1 MHQFTVPL
9 YSQSQEPHRFS
20 LRAECLWNASVAFHD
35 VQNVCGRLQF
45 VFTTCRV
52 PVESYSF
59 SLCAEC
65 LWKATV
71 RFQYVQSV
79 CGKLQV
85 VFSMCRVFVESYSS
99 FSLCVESVE
108 SYSFSL
114 CAECLWKATVHFH
127 CVQSVCG
134 RLQLISTVCR
144 VSVESYSS
152 FPLCAE
158 CQWKATVHFHCV
170 QSVCGRLQLIS
181 TVCRV
186 SVEGPRDPEGRCPR
200 DGHEGGRHVQFCH
213 HPQRACHE
221 GLTVREGD
229 RLHHPGW

>member
-1 MHQFTVPL
+1 M
-9 YSQSQEPHRFS
+9 
-20 LRAECLWNASVAFHD
+20 
-35 VQNVCGRLQF
+35 
-45 VFTTCRV
+45 
-52 PVESYSF
+52 ESYSSF
-59 SLCAEC
+59 SVCAEC
-65 LWKATV
+65 LWKATG

-79 CGKLQV
+79 CGKLQF
-85 VFSMCRVFVESYSS
+85 VFAVCRVCGKLQFLTMCRVSVESYSS
-99 FSLCVESVE
+99 FP
-108 SYSFSL
+108 L
-114 CAECLWKATVHFH
+114 CAECQWKATVHFH

-158 CQWKATVHFHCV
+158 CQWKATVHFHCL
-170 QSVCGRLQLIS
+170 QNVCGRLQLIS
-181 TVCRV
+181 IVCRV

-229 RLHHPGW
+229 RLRHAGW